1 MKNRASWNLLVKINT
16 SMYCPNI
23 YLAQPIFD
31 DIGAVLENAAPG
43 RLVQKLLC
51 RRLKSA
57 AETN

>member
-1 MKNRASWNLLVKINT
+1 
-16 SMYCPNI
+16 MYCPNI
-23 YLAQPIFD
+23 YLAQPIFGH
-31 DIGAVLENAAPG
+31 IEAVLENTTPG